1 MTGAATLAIELA
13 DVEATDAVGARLAPL
28 LAGGG
33 LVLLSGELG
42 AGKTTLVRALLR
54 ALGHPGT
61 VRSPTYALV
70 ESYRIGALE
79 VRHLD
84 LYRIADAGEMD
95 FLGLRD
101 WLRPGYLVLVEW
113 PERAAGALP
122 AADLEIALAH
132 AGDGRRIELG
142 GRADLLAALASAGG

>member
-1 MTGAATLAIELA
+1 MTGATSLAFDLA
-13 DVEATDAVGARLAPL
+13 DAQATDAVGARLAPL

-54 ALGHPGT
+54 AMGHPGA

-70 ESYRIGALE
+70 ESYRIGALK

-84 LYRIADAGEMD
+84 LYRIGDAGELD
-95 FLGLRD
+95 FLGLRE

-122 AADLEIALAH
+122 PADLTISLTH
-132 AGDGRRIELG
+132 AGDGRRLEMR
-142 GRADLLAALASAGG
+142 GRADLLTALAG

>member
-1 MTGAATLAIELA
+1 MTAAAPMAFDLA
-13 DVEATDAVGARLAPL
+13 DAAATDALGARLAPV

-54 ALGHPGT
+54 TLGHQGT

-84 LYRIADAGEMD
+84 LYRIADAGELE
-95 FLGLRD
+95 FLGLRE
-101 WLRPGYLVLVEW
+101 WLQPGYLVLVEW

-122 AADLEIALAH
+122 PADLTIALTH
-132 AGDGRRIELG
+132 AGDGRRVELG
-142 GRADLLAALASAGG
+142 GSADLLAAVAGSRG

>member
-1 MTGAATLAIELA
+1 MTGAATLAFELA

-84 LYRIADAGEMD
+84 LYRIADAGELD

-122 AADLEIALAH
+122 PADLALSLEH
-132 AGDGRRIELG
+132 AGEGRRLEVQ
-142 GRADLLAALASAGG
+142 GRAGLLAALAG

>member
-1 MTGAATLAIELA
+1 MSATAPLTLELA
-13 DVEATDAVGARLAPL
+13 DPAATEALGARLAPL
-28 LAGGG
+28 LAAGG

-84 LYRIADAGEMD
+84 LYRIADAGELD
-95 FLGLRD
+95 FLGLRE

-113 PERAAGALP
+113 PERAANALP
-122 AADLEIALAH
+122 PADLTLALAH
-132 AGDGRRIELG
+132 AGDGRRVSVA
-142 GRADLLAALASAGG
+142 GRADLLSALAVDAG